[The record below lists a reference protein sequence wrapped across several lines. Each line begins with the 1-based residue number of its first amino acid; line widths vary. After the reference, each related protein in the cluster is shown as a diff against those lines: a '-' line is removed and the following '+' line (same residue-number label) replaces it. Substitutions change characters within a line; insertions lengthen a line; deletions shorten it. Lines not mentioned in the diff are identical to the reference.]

1 MKKILSFFTNTKGW
15 YLIHLFVAL
24 LLTKKIYLMK
34 KGGFFM
40 VYAGEKPGIGKYK
53 CIQCGKIV
61 ELTSADEVLPI
72 CPQCEKT
79 VYIRIC

>member
-1 MKKILSFFTNTKGW
+1 
-15 YLIHLFVAL
+15 
-24 LLTKKIYLMK
+24 MK

-53 CIQCGKIV
+53 CIQCGEIV

-72 CPQCEKT
+72 CPQCKKT

>member
-1 MKKILSFFTNTKGW
+1 MVSDSSFCS
-15 YLIHLFVAL
+15 FVAHP
-24 LLTKKIYLMK
+24 KNISDE

-53 CIQCGKIV
+53 CIQCGEIV